1 MYDMDDQD
9 QERHNYGAA
18 ALSIGAVVILVAA
31 LLLFLGAGR
40 PGTRNSFMKR
50 ATGEVGNEVHAPVE
64 ETGTGQEGRG
74 DGTVRADAAPDAA
87 GTPPEGSSDGQAAG
101 ESGAAPSGLPA
112 GTPEQGQNGG
122 QTSAAVQSGT
132 APRDEAVQVK
142 SISLTGDRTFMLQCE
157 QMQLSA
163 KIEPANAVNPFLTWT
178 SSNGAVATVTQ
189 SGLVTSVGGGDAV
202 ITATAPNG
210 VSVDYPLSV
219 SSTQKWM
226 RLSIRTARTESSRIG
241 DEWAY
246 SFEINGQDVTGEETL
261 VVTLGETM
269 SFYSAATEYLDNHDL
284 GTVDGY
290 YTVNKDGFTNGF
302 EVTQEFEIDEKGKGA
317 DGGWAEVTVIFTF
330 SNAI

>member
-1 MYDMDDQD
+1 MKIIYNDG
-9 QERHNYGAA
+9 H
-18 ALSIGAVVILVAA
+18 VA
-31 LLLFLGAGR
+31 
-40 PGTRNSFMKR
+40 
-50 ATGEVGNEVHAPVE
+50 ECPVE
-64 ETGTGQEGRG
+64 DELEVLRHS
-74 DGTVRADAAPDAA
+74 AAHIMAQAVKRLYPDAHFA
-87 GTPPEGSSDGQAAG
+87 YGPATEKGFHYDIDLGDVKLTD
-101 ESGAAPSGLPA
+101 EDLPA
-112 GTPEQGQNGG
+112 IEAEMKKIVKENLPFK
-122 QTSAAVQSGT
+122 VYPL
-132 APRDEAVQVK
+132 PRDEAVQVK